1 MYHHPMSFVNTA
13 YPQKKENRYQ
23 LKTKQRYGEKSSRE
37 VWQDKR
43 ASVRARAASA
53 QAYRAGE
60 VVRADK
66 STRIF
71 LRSQITNSIG
81 KPRVHVD
88 VHVKPVVKAELQ
100 RIAKAEGVSVSAV
113 GEALIERA
121 LQGYIDMQYGALL
134 TPVIRSALAAE
145 RKKDRDRFAALMVRV
160 AADAGQTKH
169 VVANILANLERGRP
183 LMEKELTRIVYQ
195 SKKLARESIM
205 RRTEETDA
213 LIRAVGKWLDGEAEA
228 EKTGQV

>member
-1 MYHHPMSFVNTA
+1 
-13 YPQKKENRYQ
+13 
-23 LKTKQRYGEKSSRE
+23 
-37 VWQDKR
+37 
-43 ASVRARAASA
+43 
-53 QAYRAGE
+53 
-60 VVRADK
+60 
-66 STRIF
+66 
-71 LRSQITNSIG
+71 
-81 KPRVHVD
+81 

-183 LMEKELTRIVYQ
+183 LTEKELTHIVYQ
-195 SKKLARESIM
+195 SKKLSRESIM

-213 LIRAVGKWLDGEAEA
+213 LIRAVGRWLDGEAEA
-228 EKTGQV
+228 EKNGEM